1 MKNKNLISEHDL
13 TKKMLDV
20 IRNNRLLVE
29 QEEESSDVITPSEND
44 PTYSEEVKKI
54 SDSVD
59 PRVQV
64 TKFKIY
70 PRDRDVQFEGR
81 LDSGINFFMSTKAM
95 KLSISI
101 TDDEGNA
108 TRIYL
113 DNDLVKTIQ
122 KLNGF
127 YENWTR
133 EWAQKLNTEYK
144 AK

>member
-29 QEEESSDVITPSEND
+29 QEEENSDVITPSEKD
-44 PTYSEEVKKI
+44 PTYSEELKKI

-59 PRVQV
+59 PRVQL

-70 PRDRDVQFEGR
+70 PRDRDVQLEGR

-113 DNDLVKTIQ
+113 DNDLIKTIQ